1 MTMKAPAYLKSR
13 IVSLQALERAEVETF
28 MARAMDIAGVKEVS
42 VYEAD
47 RVAYLKVD
55 KSFDETQLQ
64 VLLTP
69 G

>member
-1 MTMKAPAYLKSR
+1 MKAPAYLKSR
-13 IVSLQALERAEVETF
+13 IVSLKALEQDEIDRFVD
-28 MARAMDIAGVKEVS
+28 RAMAVTGVKEVS

-55 KSFDETQLQ
+55 KSFDDAGLQ
-64 VLLTP
+64 ALVTR